1 MSSIRLTLR
10 KEPLLFAMLVAVIV
24 GIVTGTLARGLHP
37 SPRGIELLGQLQA
50 IDLPI
55 FNLVLIHIDF
65 CVSSLQA
72 LDNLPAGLLGELMIR
87 SLKMLVLPL
96 VAGCMVA
103 SVCALGEAGSGM
115 GRTAAWTLG
124 LFFATTCIAA
134 SLGVVLAV
142 LVQPGHKGDLSVP
155 GEGSQC
161 TVLTV

>member
-1 MSSIRLTLR
+1 VRFSLR
-10 KEPLLFAMLVAVIV
+10 
-24 GIVTGTLARGLHP
+24 
-37 SPRGIELLGQLQA
+37 S
-50 IDLPI
+50 
-55 FNLVLIHIDF
+55 
-65 CVSSLQA
+65 
-72 LDNLPAGLLGELMIR
+72 LDNLPVGLLGELMIR

-142 LVQPGHKGDLSVP
+142 LVQPGHNGDLSVP
-155 GEGSQC
+155 GEPTYSVVCLDSASRSEFWSLLESAAAGSIFAPAQHAGVSSIC
-161 TVLTV
+161 APSNVV